1 MTNIDPYFCRFKG
14 IGYPNNYRRI
24 ELPAGFSIY
33 MLCDTSD
40 ERFIFVHT
48 DRKEFNLSS
57 KKDDEDVIRLFENFS
72 KRLTLCEKA
81 NDLFEHYD
89 SKELHEGHRTKLKG
103 HDVIIY
109 RIQKANLRLYIVFL
123 GPDIVL
129 FRLSPKRQNKISES
143 EKNILNNRVEA
154 IYLHPV
160 NSKDF
165 LRRVL

>member
-1 MTNIDPYFCRFKG
+1 MTNIDPYFCKFEG
-14 IGYPNNYRRI
+14 IGYPSRYRKI

-57 KKDDEDVIRLFENFS
+57 KRDDEDVIRLFENFS
-72 KRLTLCEKA
+72 KRLTICDKA

-89 SKELHEGHRTKLKG
+89 SKELHEAHRTKLKG
-103 HDVIIY
+103 SDVTVY

-123 GPDIVL
+123 GSDIVL
-129 FRLSPKRQNKISES
+129 FRLAPKRQDKISES
-143 EKNILNNRVEA
+143 EKKILDNRVEA
-154 IYLHPV
+154 IYLYPV
-160 NSKDF
+160 NSKGF
-165 LRRVL
+165 LGRVL